1 MQFINSF
8 KNKSN
13 NIAKKKKKKAEIIR
27 FVQQTYCASI
37 PRHPEKHTNTF
48 LAKSITRLIF
58 LWKMT

>member
-13 NIAKKKKKKAEIIR
+13 NIAKKKKKKKGEIIR

-37 PRHPEKHTNTF
+37 PRHLEKHTNIF
-48 LAKSITRLIF
+48 LAKSITRIIF
-58 LWKMT
+58 L